1 MENTIQEQ
9 IEAKIEKLNSNLEFL
24 YAKVGKN
31 QQQIYKILEQNK
43 IISEMISEKQS
54 EVNQLTDELIELNQ

>member
-31 QQQIYKILEQNK
+31 QQQIYKISEQNK